1 MKFAAVALSEAKG
14 KILGHNIAGA
24 NGQRLFRKG
33 KPLTDEDLENL
44 RALGRTTV
52 YVADGAREEGEEPNA
67 ARRGA
72 TASCGAGRHI
82 SGGSSGRVNLLADE
96 MGI

>member
-1 MKFAAVALSEAKG
+1 MKFAPVALSEAKG

-44 RALGRTTV
+44 RALGRITV
-52 YVADGAREEGEEPNA
+52 YVAEIESDDVDENKA
-67 ARRGA
+67 ARRVAA
-72 TASCGAGRHI
+72 TECTCH
-82 SGGSSGRVNLLADE
+82 L
-96 MGI
+96 